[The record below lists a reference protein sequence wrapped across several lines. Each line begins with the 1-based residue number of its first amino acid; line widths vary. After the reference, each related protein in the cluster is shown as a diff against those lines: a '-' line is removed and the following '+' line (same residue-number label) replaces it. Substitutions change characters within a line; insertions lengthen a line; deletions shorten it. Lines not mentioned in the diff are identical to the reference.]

1 MTNSESVRQPIELI
15 TEDFLKRYR
24 LGERPDPA
32 DYARRYPHYAGQIDE
47 LLSAALL
54 MEQLK
59 EDDEEPSPAEHSS
72 SRSQGDEH
80 RESGLSLAI
89 IGDYQLMREIG
100 RGGMGIVYEARQT
113 SLGRRVAL
121 KVFPAQWLA
130 DAQHVQ
136 RFQRESQAAA
146 RLHHTNIVP
155 VFGVGA
161 HQRTNYYVM
170 QFICGHSLQAVLEEL
185 RWATDPQSGT
195 APDHRVG
202 HVEEVTPRQLASGLL
217 SGSMTPGKQSFARV
231 GPADLSSGT
240 QESHQ
245 GEQVVSKAGHASP
258 AEAAR
263 ALRRDRMRLV
273 RLATPVQ
280 DVYWQNVAG
289 AGIQAASAL
298 HYAHAN
304 GVLHRDI
311 KPGNLLI
318 DLQGTVWLTD
328 FGLAK
333 MADQV
338 ARDGALTRTGDT
350 VGTLRYLAPERFR
363 GVVDA
368 RSDIYSLGLTLYEL
382 ATFRPAFD
390 EEDRHCLLRQVTQES
405 PPRPRTVQPAIPR
418 DLETIIVKAID
429 RDPRQRYQSGEE
441 LAVDLQR
448 FLDGRTIRAR
458 RTSLAGRMVRW
469 SRRNRATALLAE
481 VALVLTLVIAVVAST
496 GYVRTTSALDRAEE
510 QRVAAESARDAALK
524 ARTDAEQA
532 QRQAELNIDL
542 AINAFEDIFAR
553 TAELQEVGP
562 PHPGPP
568 GRFDQGE
575 PQEQPSRPAPH
586 EASDAQT
593 ATVLQSILGFYDRFA
608 EVNQTREDLQ
618 RDAAQAHLRVA
629 RIRQRLGQQDE
640 ARDAFRRAIATWDR
654 FLTAHPEHAAAR
666 MERMQAMTALL
677 PLTTEGDSQDELAR
691 KFVTELNRAK
701 SADVDESL
709 REDQLLT
716 RARGH
721 QALAR
726 FQQSR
731 NDDVAALAH
740 TRMSLALW
748 DAALAE
754 FPITHPG
761 LTDCCEVTR
770 RLAGILSD
778 QGKPEQAARELDQR
792 LNDLTGHVD
801 QPSPP
806 LAQSLA
812 AAYDTLADLLEAQ
825 GDHSAADRAGDEARY
840 WTSHYR
846 RPPRRHHGP
855 PRRPL

>member
-15 TEDFLKRYR
+15 TEDFLRRYR
-24 LGERPDPA
+24 QGERPDPA

-54 MEQLK
+54 MEQLR
-59 EDDEEPSPAEHSS
+59 EDEEEAAPPRHGSG
-72 SRSQGDEH
+72 RSQADEH

-121 KVFPAQWLA
+121 KVFPAQWLS
-130 DAQHVQ
+130 DAQQVQ

-170 QFICGHSLQAVLEEL
+170 QFICGHSLQAVLQEL
-185 RWATDPQSGT
+185 RWATDPQSGS
-195 APDHRVG
+195 APEHRVG
-202 HVEEVTPRQLASGLL
+202 RVEEVTPLQLASGLL

-231 GPADLSSGT
+231 GPTDLSREAHAS
-240 QESHQ
+240 QSD
-245 GEQVVSKAGHASP
+245 EQSAASAGHTSP
-258 AEAAR
+258 AEATR

-289 AGIQAASAL
+289 AGVQAASAL

-318 DLQGTVWLTD
+318 DTQGTVWLTD
-328 FGLAK
+328 FGLAR

-390 EEDRHCLLRQVTQES
+390 EEDRHCLLRQVTQET

-429 RDPRQRYQSGEE
+429 RDPRHRYQSAEE
-441 LAVDLQR
+441 LAGDLQR

-481 VALVLTLVIAVVAST
+481 VALVLMLVIAVVAST
-496 GYVRTTSALDRAEE
+496 GYVRTMTALDRVEE
-510 QRVAAESARDAALK
+510 QRIAAESARDAALK

-542 AINAFEDIFAR
+542 AISAFEDIFAR
-553 TAELQEVGP
+553 TSDWQDTAP

-568 GRFDQGE
+568 ERFDPERQQE
-575 PQEQPSRPAPH
+575 PRPPAPH

-593 ATVLQSILGFYDRFA
+593 AAVLQSILRFHDRFA
-608 EVNQTREDLQ
+608 ELNQTREDLQ

-640 ARDAFRRAIATWDR
+640 ARDAFQRALATWDR
-654 FLTAHPEHAAAR
+654 FIAAHPEHAAAR
-666 MERMQAMTALL
+666 MERMQAMTDLL
-677 PLTTEGDSQDELAR
+677 PLSAEGDPQDELAR
-691 KFVTELNRAK
+691 KLVTELNRAK
-701 SADVDESL
+701 TTDVDESL
-709 REDQLLT
+709 RQEQLIT

-721 QALAR
+721 RALAR

-731 NDDVAALAH
+731 KDNVAALAH

-748 DAALAE
+748 DSALEE
-754 FPITHPG
+754 FPVTDQR
-761 LTDCCEVTR
+761 LTDCCEATR
-770 RLAGILSD
+770 QLAGILSE
-778 QGKPEQAARELDQR
+778 QGKADQAAQELDQR

-801 QPSPP
+801 HPSPP

-812 AAYDTLADLLEAQ
+812 AAYDTLAELLEAQ
-825 GDHSAADRAGDEARY
+825 GDQSAADRADDEARY

-846 RPPRRHHGP
+846 RPPRRFRGP